1 MRLGSIF
8 VFFPV
13 LHLQAEA
20 SYRLLPELTPL
31 HRALEAAVQAFHRGG
46 NALAS
51 VPIPELFRLLYGV
64 SGAREILPDV
74 LEDLI
79 ERGRVHQIGTI
90 GIDPSSLRI
99 IDLAPGR
106 GAGHKAL
113 KSASSTID
121 HNAAQTREIARFF
134 DPVLEEIVDGA
145 TLVPDGNEARD
156 FYVPAE
162 PFLAHVP
169 TNWVERELISE
180 LRDDVQLYSAS
191 PRLLGHGWRRV
202 TAELVINDGELSVEC
217 GDPRQTDYLRGLS
230 QRVRGSWLLPSSP
243 DTTFDWSSQG
253 GERLSVDLD
262 LPDNLSRLVLTRD
275 LSANALAGL
284 ALPPSVVHVVLDAV
298 EQIAEPTLLAGTS
311 ERQTRQVAY
320 PRTDNPGVS
329 GIFSAD
335 GVQEYLR
342 LPVTWNGLHADI
354 GVYRPAP
361 GFAQAGSRWSD
372 VVEALETECQ
382 YSDSPEIAILPAF
395 WLDPA
400 EFWRRL
406 YERPAS
412 TPGGNQ
418 WAIGIVNALEGLPPS
433 ILATLREGLPHD
445 ERLKR
450 LRAVYPGLADLF
462 PSSHAMISG
471 HTAVSKDIAPVPL
484 SCTRVITFDTS
495 SFIEN
500 GELVASLRPTDFLVN
515 PQVVAA
521 EVERKKT
528 DSAAFRIA
536 SRSNLR
542 AIDELPRERWTAPFS
557 DRSLLAPGDN
567 RNNDGAIIAALIPY
581 RQQGYEIVLV
591 SEDHDFLLRCEP
603 YGIHWMNAKSFL
615 SASKSRKSRVN

>member
-1 MRLGSIF
+1 MRLGSIS

-13 LHLQAEA
+13 LHVQAEA

-31 HRALEAAVQAFHRGG
+31 HRALEAAVREFHRGG

-51 VPIPELFRLLYGV
+51 VPISELFRLLYGV

-79 ERGRVHQIGTI
+79 ERGRVHQIGRV
-90 GIDPSSLRI
+90 GVEPASLRI

-106 GAGHKAL
+106 GAGDNAL
-113 KSASSTID
+113 QNASSTID

-134 DPVLEEIVDGA
+134 DPVLEEIVDAA

-156 FYVPAE
+156 FCVPAE
-162 PFLAHVP
+162 PFLAHLP
-169 TNWVERELISE
+169 THWVERELRSE
-180 LRDDVQLYSAS
+180 LRDDVQLYSAA
-191 PRLLGHGWRRV
+191 PRLLGHGWRRL
-202 TAELVINDGELSVEC
+202 TAELVIKDGEISVEC

-243 DTTFDWSSQG
+243 NSSFDWSSQG
-253 GERLSVDLD
+253 GEGLSVDLEF
-262 LPDNLSRLVLTRD
+262 PDNLSGLVLTRD
-275 LSANALAGL
+275 LPPHALAGL
-284 ALPPSVVHVVLDAV
+284 ALPPSVVHVVLDAAGQISEPSLV
-298 EQIAEPTLLAGTS
+298 EGTAEQQARL
-311 ERQTRQVAY
+311 VAY
-320 PRTDNPGVS
+320 PRPDDPGIS
-329 GIFSAD
+329 GIFSAHE
-335 GVQEYLR
+335 GQEYLR

-354 GVYRPAP
+354 GVYRSAP
-361 GFAQAGSRWSD
+361 GFAQAGSPWSD

-382 YSDSPEIAILPAF
+382 FSDSPEIAILPAF

-406 YERPAS
+406 DERVAS
-412 TPGGNQ
+412 PLDETQ
-418 WAIGIVNALEGLPPS
+418 WKIGIVNALEGLPPS
-433 ILATLREGLPHD
+433 ILATLRERLPND
-445 ERLKR
+445 ERLGR
-450 LRAVYPGLADLF
+450 LRAAYPGLAELF

-471 HTAVSKDIAPVPL
+471 HAAGSRDIAPVPP
-484 SCTRVITFDTS
+484 SCTRVIAFDTS

-581 RQQGYEIVLV
+581 RQQGYEVVLV
-591 SEDHDFLLRCEP
+591 SEDHDFLLRCKP

-615 SASKSRKSRVN
+615 SASRSRKLGVN